1 MALRGDRTGLFVI
14 LPGISSYA
22 VGVCVVPCLFLS
34 RALASPL
41 DWPITLRLRL
51 SYQNSMT
58 RRSVPH
64 ALVRALLLHRQT
76 RYQSRWFAINS
87 SLLTCDY
94 TYYSHSIR
102 YLIQEVIK
110 IIKIISFIFES
121 FIHYVYVLLIW
132 FSYIIKT
139 LFGCIV
145 NKFFFVK
152 HSQISHS
159 MPISVYVWQWFG
171 CIRCCN
177 FIAFNIDKFVLVAG

>member
-34 RALASPL
+34 RASRLRLIDRSHYHFDYHTRIAWREDPPPRFGSCT
-41 DWPITLRLRL
+41 ITPPTNKVSITMVCYQLVSLNLRL
-51 SYQNSMT
+51 SY
-58 RRSVPH
+58 
-64 ALVRALLLHRQT
+64 LLFSFH
-76 RYQSRWFAINS
+76 
-87 SLLTCDY
+87 SLF
-94 TYYSHSIR
+94 YS
-102 YLIQEVIK
+102 LKKEVIK
-110 IIKIISFIFES
+110 IIKVISFIFES

-139 LFGCIV
+139 LFGCVV

-159 MPISVYVWQWFG
+159 MPISIRVCITMVWLHT
-171 CIRCCN
+171 
-177 FIAFNIDKFVLVAG
+177 VL